1 MPMKGPGKEMQR
13 RMAVMAVLACLIGFS
28 AVVVRLAWMQIYQ
41 FEYYNTKASSL
52 QTRDTILQPKRGT
65 IYDSKMTELAVSAS
79 TERVEIYPSQFVSK
93 KDNVN
98 SLKKGLNIPVKEQ
111 QERVARLLS
120 DVLGVDYETV
130 LKKAQDTKKGGL
142 SVAFG
147 VEKEVADQLRE
158 EIRKAKKVYDEDTK
172 RIKNNNGVG
181 SYSDDAFVY
190 GSLIGFVKDYHRYY
204 PMGAFAAQA
213 IGFMTESENPVG
225 QWGIERQYEAELAGS
240 AGRIVRAANSS
251 GGELPVEAEQYV
263 LAQDGNSIVLTI
275 DSTIQEILE
284 KQLETALAD
293 NPKARGGV
301 SGIVM
306 NVKTGELLALAE
318 LPDFD
323 PNMPNTITNEQ
334 QIASMKG
341 ELTERLTEEEMDA
354 THLPDDEWF
363 KNGGAKNLTQEM
375 QDDKDLVSILT
386 EIRTTSLNDMWKIKP
401 VTDKYEP
408 GSAFKLLTIAAAY
421 EEHAV
426 GADSTFFCN
435 GALKVD
441 SETTIK
447 CHKLAGHG
455 QQTLTEAL
463 KNSCNVAMM
472 NIAFQLGPD
481 KFYQYFD
488 AFGLLDRTGIDLPG
502 ERDTVS
508 SDMHSLE
515 SLRKTKSTL
524 ATTSFGQ
531 RFKVS
536 PIQMLSTV
544 CAIVDDGKLKK
555 PHIVKEILNPDGT
568 VKQMIEPEIKRQV
581 VSAETATYMR
591 EAMEKVVS
599 EGTGQNAYV
608 AGFRIGGKTATSELS
623 LPGTPLDKQRYT
635 ASFVGVA
642 PMDDPEVAVLII
654 ISDLPYHA
662 THGGGAIAAPVV
674 GRVMNEV
681 LQYLSTEPIYDE
693 TETDRREMSTP
704 RVIGMTKEDA
714 KAAAE
719 RAELRC
725 RFLGEGDTV
734 SDQVPSAGQKIPV
747 NSEMIIYL
755 GERTKTT
762 EPVTVPRLIGR
773 SPDEVESMLEHRNL
787 YLRRTGVASNKY
799 NWQTNAIKQNPAA
812 GSKVSV
818 GTVIEVEFSNT
829 EGVSDR

>member
-13 RMAVMAVLACLIGFS
+13 RMAVMASLACLIGFS
-28 AVVVRLAWMQIYQ
+28 AVAARLAWMQIYQ
-41 FEYYNTKASSL
+41 FEYYKTKASSL

-65 IYDSKMTELAVSAS
+65 IYDSNMTELAVSAS

-93 KDNVN
+93 DNVN
-98 SLKKGLNIPVKEQ
+98 SQARGLNIPIEEQ

-147 VEKEVADQLRE
+147 VEKEVADRLRE
-158 EIRKAKKVYDEDTK
+158 EIKKAKKAYDEDTK
-172 RIKNNNGVG
+172 RIRANDGVG
-181 SYSDDAFVY
+181 SYSDEAFVY
-190 GSLIGFVKDYHRYY
+190 GSLIGFVDDYHRYY

-263 LAQDGNSIVLTI
+263 PAQDGNSVVLTI
-275 DSTIQEILE
+275 DSTIQETLE

-306 NVKTGELLALAE
+306 DVKTGELLALAE

-334 QIASMKG
+334 QIASMK
-341 ELTERLTEEEMDA
+341 EKLTEKLTEEEMDT

-363 KNGGAKNLTQEM
+363 QNGGSKNLTQEM
-375 QDDKDLVSILT
+375 QDDKDLISILT

-408 GSAFKLLTIAAAY
+408 GSAFKLVTVAAAY

-426 GADSTFFCN
+426 DANSTFFCN

-472 NIAFQLGPD
+472 NIAFQLGAD
-481 KFYQYFD
+481 KFYEYFD

-502 ERDTVS
+502 ERDTVAY
-508 SDMHSLE
+508 DMHSLE
-515 SLRKTKSTL
+515 ALRKTKSTL

-555 PHIVKEILNPDGT
+555 PHIVKEILNADGT
-568 VKQMIEPEIKRQV
+568 VKQVIEPEIKRQV
-581 VSAETATYMR
+581 VSAETSAYMR

-642 PMDDPEVAVLII
+642 PMDDPQIAVLII
-654 ISDLPYHA
+654 ISDLPYSA
-662 THGGGAIAAPVV
+662 AHGGGAIAAPVV

-704 RVIGMTKEDA
+704 RVMGMTKEDA

-747 NSEMIIYL
+747 GSEMIIYL

-773 SPDEVESMLEHRNL
+773 SPDEVESMLESRNL